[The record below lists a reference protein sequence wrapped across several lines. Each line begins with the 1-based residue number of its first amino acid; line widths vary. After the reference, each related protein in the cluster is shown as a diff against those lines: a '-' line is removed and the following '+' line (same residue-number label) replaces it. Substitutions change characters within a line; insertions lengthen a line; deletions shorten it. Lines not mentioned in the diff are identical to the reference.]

1 MRLRSAAYAVA
12 FLCAMLTPCFAHHT
26 AVIVNKQNTVENVTS
41 AQLGKIVR
49 GELKKWPDGTNIILV
64 LHKNS
69 AGEREALERL
79 NKMSASEWRTFVAS
93 HRESIIF
100 LDTDAEVL
108 KAVQS
113 EPGALGLVEVHSIDN
128 SVNVIHVDGRLPL
141 ELGYL
146 PH

>member
-1 MRLRSAAYAVA
+1 MRLRSAIRA
-12 FLCAMLTPCFAHHT
+12 FAFFCATLTPCFAHHT
-26 AVIVNKQNTVENVTS
+26 AVVVNKQNTVENVTS
-41 AQLGKIVR
+41 AQLIKIVR
-49 GELKKWPDGTNIILV
+49 GEVKKWPDGTNIILI
-64 LHKNS
+64 LHKDS
-69 AGEREALERL
+69 AGERGTLERL
-79 NKMSASEWRTFVAS
+79 NKMSASEWTTFVAT

-108 KAVQS
+108 KAVQA

-128 SVNVIHVDGRLPL
+128 SVNVIHVDGKLPL